1 MASNWWGCLLFQTT
15 TPLIDFVVTL
25 GVFYILA
32 PLSVCWYQMKE
43 TRGKTK
49 GDQEAKGMESK
60 ISYMLTAKFV
70 VREGG
75 GRERER
81 DREKERGR
89 DVQIERERNVR
100 LHLLANSL
108 ISSNPDVSYTKYRK
122 ARNVRTEMW

>member
-1 MASNWWGCLLFQTT
+1 
-15 TPLIDFVVTL
+15 
-25 GVFYILA
+25 
-32 PLSVCWYQMKE
+32 MKE

-75 GRERER
+75 GERKRERQ
-81 DREKERGR
+81 REKERGR

-122 ARNVRTEMW
+122 ARNVRTEM